1 MSVSDGLLVDLTG
14 NQLFQPRVD
23 GSVSTTIGTRQGI
36 NRIVNDRGVL
46 GADVGSIQD
55 NQYINMR
62 IADVTNGTLNVNIGQ
77 NNATSSASTNGRT
90 LAAKQSTLFNV
101 DGGRAEKL

>member
-14 NQLFQPRVD
+14 NQLFQPGVD